1 MDRFKLPQSAGSGS
15 APRLYLEGG
24 RAKRARLPLKAII
37 VGGVVF
43 AASFLT
49 VGAVFATGGGV
60 KLCIP
65 ENHNLAVLTPNAKLQ
80 CTNTATSHYKLEEL
94 GAEGKPGPGVQTIA
108 GTITAEGKIF
118 SGSSFTVEHPSTGY
132 YVIKFPAGTWS
143 EEKCPI
149 TTLTP
154 LVESGVVAVL
164 KDSLCEPGGFAQD
177 EVELQELGGTHAAIN
192 SFFNFIAVAP
202 T

>member
-108 GTITAEGKIF
+108 GTIT
-118 SGSSFTVEHPSTGY
+118 
-132 YVIKFPAGTWS
+132 
-143 EEKCPI
+143 
-149 TTLTP
+149 TLTP